1 MFVRWSTR
9 GVRPRS
15 ALAKAAVLRT
25 VSFSFVLTSLCA
37 CGVGSVGMIPP
48 RWSTQGVR
56 PLWALAKTPCSDGA
70 ARSFFLCLRSCKHGA
85 RLGCLSG
92 GARGACAPY
101 GHSQKRLAPMA
112 LLDLFSYACARAST
126 ARGWD
131 VCPVEHAERAPP
143 FGTRKSS
150 RATHCLFFAHASLR
164 FMRRGMGR
172 GSRRWSTRSVRPRS
186 ALAKTPCADGAAR
199 SFFLCLRSCKHGAGI
214 RKTPALLR
222 SEAFL
227 LVGAGGRTRTDTDF
241 TPQDFES
248 SASASFTT
256 PAQITIYHSTGEL
269 TSVLRSSARERSLC
283 TFHGD

>member
-1 MFVRWSTR
+1 MFARARTAQCRWSTR
-9 GVRPRS
+9 S
-15 ALAKAAVLRT
+15 
-25 VSFSFVLTSLCA
+25 
-37 CGVGSVGMIPP
+37 
-48 RWSTQGVR
+48 VR
-56 PLWALAKTPCSDGA
+56 PLWALAKTPCADGA

-85 RLGCLSG
+85 GLGCLSG
-92 GARGACAPY
+92 GARGACAPVR
-101 GHSQKRLAPMA
+101 HSQKRLAPMA

-126 ARGWD
+126 ARDG
-131 VCPVEHAERAPP
+131 ALA
-143 FGTRKSS
+143 
-150 RATHCLFFAHASLR
+150 
-164 FMRRGMGR
+164 
-172 GSRRWSTRSVRPRS
+172 RWSTQGVRPLW

-256 PAQITIYHSTGEL
+256 PALHHTGADNTISQHRRVDKCFALVCSRAVTMHISRGLNGAFTG
-269 TSVLRSSARERSLC
+269 
-283 TFHGD
+283 

>member
-1 MFVRWSTR
+1 MFARARTAQCRWSTR

-15 ALAKAAVLRT
+15 ALAK
-25 VSFSFVLTSLCA
+25 
-37 CGVGSVGMIPP
+37 
-48 RWSTQGVR
+48 
-56 PLWALAKTPCSDGA
+56 TPCADGA

-85 RLGCLSG
+85 GLGCLPG

-126 ARGWD
+126 ARDG
-131 VCPVEHAERAPP
+131 ALA
-143 FGTRKSS
+143 
-150 RATHCLFFAHASLR
+150 
-164 FMRRGMGR
+164 
-172 GSRRWSTRSVRPRS
+172 RWSTRSVRPRS
-186 ALAKTPCADGAAR
+186 ALAKAAVLRTDSFSFVHASLRLRRRQCAQM
-199 SFFLCLRSCKHGAGI
+199 KN
-214 RKTPALLR
+214 
-222 SEAFL
+222 
-227 LVGAGGRTRTDTDF
+227 GRTRTDTDF